1 MTRSTT
7 TTTTSTSDNG
17 RVRIAT
23 GPRPAGHRA
32 ALTGP
37 VGSLA
42 AAAAAVAAIAVV
54 DPNQPGRYPT
64 CPFLALT
71 GHWCPGCGTLRA
83 LHALT
88 EGDLAAAA
96 GLNVLVVAGLPVL
109 ALIWSLWLWR
119 SWTGAPRAR
128 PAPPA
133 LIWTLAAGAL
143 LFGLVRNLPFGAVLA
158 P

>member
-1 MTRSTT
+1 M
-7 TTTTSTSDNG
+7 
-17 RVRIAT
+17 RIAA
-23 GPRPAGHRA
+23 GPRPARHLA

-37 VGSLA
+37 VASVT
-42 AAAAAVAAIAVV
+42 AAAAAVAVIAVV

-64 CPFLALT
+64 CPFFALT

-83 LHALT
+83 MHAMT
-88 EGDLAAAA
+88 EGDVAAAA
-96 GLNVLVVAGLPVL
+96 GLNLLAVASLPVL
-109 ALIWSLWLWR
+109 AVIWALWVWR

-133 LIWTLAAGAL
+133 LIWLLAGGVL
-143 LFGLVRNLPFGAVLA
+143 LFGLVRNLPFGAALA

>member
-1 MTRSTT
+1 
-7 TTTTSTSDNG
+7 
-17 RVRIAT
+17 VRIAA
-23 GPRPAGHRA
+23 GRRPAGPRLA
-32 ALTGP
+32 GQLASLTGP
-37 VGSLA
+37 VTSA
-42 AAAAAVAAIAVV
+42 AAAAAALAVIAGV

-64 CPFLALT
+64 CPFFALT

-88 EGDLAAAA
+88 GGDLAAAA
-96 GLNVLVVAGLPVL
+96 GLNLLTVAGLPLLV
-109 ALIWSLWLWR
+109 LIWVLWVRR

-133 LIWTLAAGAL
+133 LIWASAAGAL
-143 LFGLVRNLPFGAVLA
+143 LFGLVRNLPFGAGLA